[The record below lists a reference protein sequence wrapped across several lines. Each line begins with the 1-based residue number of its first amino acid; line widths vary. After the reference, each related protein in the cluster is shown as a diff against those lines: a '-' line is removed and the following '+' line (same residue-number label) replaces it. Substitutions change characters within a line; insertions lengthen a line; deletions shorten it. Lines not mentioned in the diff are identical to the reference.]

1 MKSALRKYTPEGEIP
16 QFEDDALKKLSSAD
30 LDAIRFIWDETQ
42 EGLRCCGVDSYEDW
56 KDATQW
62 VKNHSGDVPG
72 VMTAYY
78 LLIHSLCSTRL
89 IIFTIIHFISFSIQL
104 SFLLAKEHFE
114 RLKKLTQLFNKI
126 RSMLVCRL

>member
-1 MKSALRKYTPEGEIP
+1 MKSALRKYTPEGEILN
-16 QFEDDALKKLSSAD
+16 FEDDALKKLSSPD

-42 EGLRCCGVDSYEDW
+42 EGLKCCGVDSYKDW
-56 KDATQW
+56 QEATQW

-89 IIFTIIHFISFSIQL
+89 IIFIITRNYSPL
-104 SFLLAKEHFE
+104 RAPPLLAPAPRGH
-114 RLKKLTQLFNKI
+114 
-126 RSMLVCRL
+126 CRFHV

>member
-1 MKSALRKYTPEGEIP
+1 MKSALRKYTPEGETDK
-16 QFEDDALKKLSSAD
+16 FDEDALNKVSSAD
-30 LDAIRFIWDETQ
+30 LDAIRLIWDETQ

-89 IIFTIIHFISFSIQL
+89 IIFIIIHFILFPFNCLFCSQKNTL
-104 SFLLAKEHFE
+104 S
-114 RLKKLTQLFNKI
+114 
-126 RSMLVCRL
+126 V